1 MAEPVSSTTL
11 TGGAAVA
18 AATGWWAGLDSG
30 VVIGA
35 FAGAV
40 FFVISSTELT
50 LKARAGY
57 FFVSFIFGVL
67 CAPYAAKLIA
77 LLIPVSVDKSGA
89 MMEAPVALG
98 ALVAAAIAI
107 KVLLALS
114 TANMT
119 GKLVSGIGNILAAA
133 VVRQK
138 DTGKDD

>member
-1 MAEPVSSTTL
+1 M
-11 TGGAAVA
+11 

-40 FFVISSTELT
+40 FFVISSTELK
-50 LKARAGY
+50 LPARGGY
-57 FFVSFIFGVL
+57 FFVSFIAGVIAGPWFAEL
-67 CAPYAAKLIA
+67 ISLAIPGTRSSAP
-77 LLIPVSVDKSGA
+77 IP
-89 MMEAPVALG
+89 LG

-107 KVLLALS
+107 KLLLGLS
-114 TANMT
+114 TKNMT
-119 GKLVSGIGNILAAA
+119 GRLLSGVGNILAAA